1 MKRIIERFKNSIL
14 APKKIAPYA
23 FDKFGK
29 VLLYLL
35 FWVVLISVP
44 FIINIFTTPLIDHSE
59 YSLIKD
65 ALVGSDVI
73 DAQIIDN
80 QLISAQEAPY
90 IVNVKDL
97 GVTLIFDPTFNANEL
112 KGETDLQSVILLLG
126 KEELFLLFQ
135 PARGFITP
143 IPLADYSK
151 LENINN
157 IDFARAVDRN
167 DAVFWEQLYASIN
180 DLVDIFI
187 LRVRLS
193 QVGITIFDSLLV
205 LAASILL
212 ITVLI
217 KLFKGSFPITFK
229 EIFKVVTYSYT
240 PYALGLLLGV
250 LYNLSWLDDIAMIV
264 SVVFANVA
272 TSELVR
278 IKLTN
283 RQMGEK

>member
-35 FWVVLISVP
+35 FWVVLINVP

-65 ALVGSDVI
+65 ALVESDVI

-112 KGETDLQSVILLLG
+112 KGNGPTIGYSFVRKGRVILA
-126 KEELFLLFQ
+126 F
-135 PARGFITP
+135 PTSSGFITP